1 MRLSGFVVASL
12 LLVSATLLAQH
23 SSGGGGG
30 GFSSGSYSGGGYS
43 GGSSHGGS
51 GSGGGGSSHVSSGG
65 GSGGASSNGRTG
77 GATAASNARAHA
89 LESVAKP
96 EKKGFFSFLWHKK
109 EPPKSSFCGGRE
121 GRNASG
127 ACLSSAQAHSCPKG
141 TVWTGFGNGYC
152 TTGYQF
158 NDCSALA
165 SQLAAQR
172 RHMQGQS
179 DPGQSL
185 FYRLLSEQY
194 QSCLS
199 RSSRGLWSYNN
210 ASLFDA
216 P

>member
-23 SSGGGGG
+23 SAGGGGSSSG
-30 GFSSGSYSGGGYS
+30 GFS

-51 GSGGGGSSHVSSGG
+51 GAGGGGSSHVSSGG
-65 GSGGASSNGRTG
+65 GSGSASSIGRTG
-77 GATAASNARAHA
+77 QATAASNARAHA
-89 LESVAKP
+89 PESGAKP
-96 EKKGFFSFLWHKK
+96 EKKGFFSSLWHKK
-109 EPPKSSFCGGRE
+109 EPPQSSFCGGRE
-121 GRNASG
+121 SRNASG
-127 ACLSSAQAHSCPKG
+127 ACLSSAQTHSCPKG

-152 TTGYQF
+152 GTGYHF
-158 NDCSALA
+158 NDCSVLA
-165 SQLAAQR
+165 SQLAAQQ

-194 QSCLS
+194 QSCLG
-199 RSSRGLWSYNN
+199 RSRGLWSYNR

>member
-30 GFSSGSYSGGGYS
+30 SSSGGFS

-51 GSGGGGSSHVSSGG
+51 GSVGGGSSHVSSGG
-65 GSGGASSNGRTG
+65 GSGSASSIGRTG
-77 GATAASNARAHA
+77 QATAASNARAHVP
-89 LESVAKP
+89 ESGAKP
-96 EKKGFFSFLWHKK
+96 EKKGFWSSLWHKK
-109 EPPKSSFCGGRE
+109 ELPKSPFCGG
-121 GRNASG
+121 GQSRNASG
-127 ACLSSAQAHSCPKG
+127 ACPSSAQTHSCPKG

-172 RHMQGQS
+172 HMQGQS

-199 RSSRGLWSYNN
+199 RNHGLWSYNS
-210 ASLFDA
+210 ASLFDT

>member
-23 SSGGGGG
+23 SSGGG
-30 GFSSGSYSGGGYS
+30 FS

-51 GSGGGGSSHVSSGG
+51 GSVGGGSSHVSSGG
-65 GSGGASSNGRTG
+65 GSGSARGSGSAPSSGRTN
-77 GATAASNARAHA
+77 ASNARAHA
-89 LESVAKP
+89 PESGAKP
-96 EKKGFFSFLWHKK
+96 EKKGFFSSLWHKK

-121 GRNASG
+121 SRNASG
-127 ACLSSAQAHSCPKG
+127 ACLSSAQTHSCPKG

-158 NDCSALA
+158 NECSALA

-185 FYRLLSEQY
+185 FNRLLSEQY
-194 QSCLS
+194 QSCRS
-199 RSSRGLWSYNN
+199 RNHGLWSYNS
-210 ASLFDA
+210 ASLFDT